1 MRKEKKIIR
10 QKQRR
15 DKRTQ
20 REFFAGDKRR

>member
-1 MRKEKKIIR
+1 MRKEKKIAR

>member
-1 MRKEKKIIR
+1 MRKEKKIAR

-20 REFFAGDKRR
+20 RDFFAGDKRR

>member
-1 MRKEKKIIR
+1 MRKEKKIAR

-20 REFFAGDKRR
+20 REFFAQTVKR

>member
-1 MRKEKKIIR
+1 MRKEKKIAR

-20 REFFAGDKRR
+20 REFFADNKRR

>member
-20 REFFAGDKRR
+20 REFFGQMVKR